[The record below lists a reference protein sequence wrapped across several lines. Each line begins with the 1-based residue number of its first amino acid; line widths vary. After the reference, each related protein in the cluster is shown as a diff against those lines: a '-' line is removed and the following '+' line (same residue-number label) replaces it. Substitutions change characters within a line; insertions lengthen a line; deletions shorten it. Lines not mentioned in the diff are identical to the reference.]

1 MILEPEVIT
10 ITRSTIDTI
19 LDTSL
24 ALALV
29 LRSTVHKLQYEKF
42 LDLGPAAASSRSIIG
57 NQHPAS
63 TQNYS

>member
-19 LDTSL
+19 LDIS
-24 ALALV
+24 LALV
-29 LRSTVHKLQYEKF
+29 LRSTVHKVQYEKF
-42 LDLGPAAASSRSIIG
+42 LDLGPAAASSRSVIG

>member
-24 ALALV
+24 ALV
-29 LRSTVHKLQYEKF
+29 LRSTVHKVQSEKF
-42 LDLGPAAASSRSIIG
+42 LDLGPAAASSRSVIG